1 MAFNEIVGSVIGLKA
16 AFADNLGPIL
26 GIVLIII
33 VFLYINRKYLED
45 AKTLADSEQYR
56 RKAMKVVAEKYNN
69 LKKKVARLSMD
80 KKKLNEKF
88 TRLSAC
94 PKSSIRENFCSCSG
108 SKCTCNSGSTVKEA
122 YALPG
127 NIPVRPT
134 QNMVAGP
141 VGKAKQLKAE
151 QALRGAA
158 AGLPM
163 PLGPMLGKEAILTA
177 GGAETFRPN
186 KGMY

>member
-1 MAFNEIVGSVIGLKA
+1 MAFNEIVVSILALKT
-16 AFADNLGPIL
+16 AFADNILLIL
-26 GIVLIII
+26 GVVLVII
-33 VFLYINRKYLED
+33 VFLYTNKKYLED
-45 AKTLADSEQYR
+45 AKTRLMAEKYR
-56 RKAMKVVAEKYNN
+56 RKAMKVVAEKYSN
-69 LKKKVARLSMD
+69 LKKKVASLSMD

-94 PKSSIRENFCSCSG
+94 PKSSIKENFCSCSG

-127 NIPVRPT
+127 NIPVRPM

-163 PLGPMLGKEAILTA
+163 PRGPMLGKEAILTA

>member
-1 MAFNEIVGSVIGLKA
+1 MAFNEIVGLKT
-16 AFADNLGPIL
+16 AFADNLVPIV
-26 GIVLIII
+26 GIVIVII
-33 VFLYINRKYLED
+33 VFLYTNKKYTED
-45 AKTLADSEQYR
+45 AQALVEAELYR
-56 RKAMKVVAEKYNN
+56 RKAMKVVAEKYSN
-69 LKKKVARLSMD
+69 LKKKVASLSMD

-94 PKSSIRENFCSCSG
+94 PKSSIKENFCSCNG
-108 SKCTCNSGSTVKEA
+108 SKCTCKSGSTVKEA

-163 PLGPMLGKEAILTA
+163 PRGPMLGKESILTA
-177 GGAETFRPN
+177 GGAETFKPN